1 MKLRTLMLLAAFTL
15 ASCAGSKTTVN
26 EDEHSASSGTAV
38 SDEEM
43 AAIERTDMHDPA
55 NYSADSGQ
63 GYSQERMP
71 SSKKQNKKKKKK
83 KTRHT
88 H

>member
-1 MKLRTLMLLAAFTL
+1 MKLLTLMLLASFAL
-15 ASCAGSKTTVN
+15 AGCAGSKTTVN

-43 AAIERTDMHDPA
+43 AAIDRTDMHDPA

-63 GYSQERMP
+63 GYQERMP
-71 SSKKQNKKKKKK
+71 SSKKHSKQKKKKK
-83 KTRHT
+83 KTKHA